1 MSHPFQSPVR
11 SSGLEP
17 DVLCLHATA
26 SSSRQFEPL
35 REQLKVGF
43 RTWAVDLAGHGERQR
58 LDVGMH
64 SLEREVAMLKPV
76 LEALPGRVHV
86 VGHSYGGAVAL
97 RLAREMPDRV
107 ASLTLYEPVL
117 FRLVLDADDPAAR
130 QALDVANGMRSA
142 LAAGRGHDG
151 ARIFVDFWSGTGTY
165 DALRQGARDSV
176 VGRLPAALDCF
187 DALFGD
193 DTTVSDLH
201 RIEVPTLVMS
211 GTASPAAGTE
221 TAARVAHAI
230 RYARWMPFRELGHM
244 APITRPQT
252 VNAAIGE
259 FLSTLPQEN
268 ADRRVL
274 EAANALEAS
283 LVA

>member
-1 MSHPFQSPVR
+1 MSHAFQSPVR
-11 SSGLEP
+11 GSGSEP

-26 SSSRQFEPL
+26 SSSRQFESL
-35 REQLKVGF
+35 TEHLKVGF
-43 RTWAVDLAGHGERQR
+43 RTRAVDLAGHGERQR
-58 LDVGMH
+58 LDVGTH

-76 LEALPGRVHV
+76 LEALPGRVHL

-97 RLAREMPDRV
+97 RLAREMPDRI
-107 ASLTLYEPVL
+107 ASLALYEPVL
-117 FRLVLDADDPAAR
+117 FRLLLDAGDPAAA
-130 QALDVANGMRSA
+130 QALDVANGMRAA
-142 LAAGRGHDG
+142 LEAGRGHEG
-151 ARIFVDFWSGTGTY
+151 ARRFIDFWSGAGTY
-165 DALRQGARDSV
+165 DALRQGARDAV
-176 VGRLPAALDCF
+176 VARLPAALDCF

-193 DTTVSDLH
+193 DTTARDLH

-221 TAARVAHAI
+221 AAARVAHAI
-230 RYARWMPFRELGHM
+230 PYARWMPLPELGHM

-268 ADRRVL
+268 AGRRVL